1 VILFADEMD
10 SDNSWPDASKE
21 TYEGADMTK
30 GAEGPSNTFMD
41 AYSDALKDEL
51 KKTSL
56 TKSFVRAEDPS
67 SAGDKNK
74 VSPVVSFFKPLC
86 YHL

>member
-1 VILFADEMD
+1 MALVLFADEMD
-10 SDNSWPDASKE
+10 SDNSWPDA
-21 TYEGADMTK
+21 TK
-30 GAEGPSNTFMD
+30 GAEEPSNTFMD

-56 TKSFVRAEDPS
+56 TKNFVRAEDLS

-74 VSPVVSFFKPLC
+74 VPPVVSSF
-86 YHL
+86 